1 MLAAVVTLIVL
12 VLVVVGVLVM
22 VGPRTVIRRLRS
34 IAAPVGVPAVFQ
46 VRRAPEA
53 PQAMNPKTQRVLVAA
68 ARLAAWLRAH
78 GHEDAARQIRNASAR
93 MTANEAAGLYALQ
106 TTLRRIRVVNVTDSP
121 THERLQALVDE
132 LRSAV
137 QDRFEQLEL
146 LPFRKP

>member
-1 MLAAVVTLIVL
+1 MLAAIVVFVVL
-12 VLVVVGVLVM
+12 VLVTAGVLVM
-22 VGPRTVIRRLRS
+22 VGPRTLVRRLRS
-34 IAAPVGVPAVFQ
+34 ITLPAGVPRMLE
-46 VRRAPEA
+46 RRRPRET
-53 PQAMNPKTQRVLVAA
+53 PPTVNPRTQRVLVAA

-78 GHEDAARQIRNASAR
+78 GHEEPAREIRNASAR
-93 MTANEAAGLYALQ
+93 MTANEPAGLYALQ

-121 THERLQALVDE
+121 SHERLHALVDE